1 MKESDTLDEKN
12 DKDLKN
18 AVKNSDTLSTR
29 SSESLKSIN
38 SEEEEDY
45 LENIIKIF
53 KNKIEKNKIE
63 IEKGNKNK
71 FFGSLRSYVKN
82 KKSSKEK
89 KFINNLRKIQ
99 TYKEKGKYK
108 GSKYKIKIQALL
120 EKICKTLKEEND
132 SKTYQEIDENI
143 KGIYKSWGIESNEEG
158 NIDHNGFELDHSII
172 EVKRCLVVLRK
183 RTSLIKSGLID
194 DIYKSARRGYQL
206 IKVLLGGKKK
216 KSNIQG
222 TEDQISKEEVIEDI
236 GRVLKF
242 LECMIPKM
250 IVKLIIKKHL
260 TLSDDDTDRNALND
274 LYNSFSCLNEVI
286 FKKRYKEINENISDC
301 YKEKIK
307 VSIKSDDDKGK
318 KNCKK
323 IIDYNFNQISSHVKE
338 ISKLYSS
345 FGVKDDNFC
354 KDTEKKLKDSM
365 DLVKKYY
372 KNNEEPKSKV
382 GKLFSNIKNKFKK
395 SNEPTSKE
403 DILDKLK
410 TNLKEIINSVVNTRK
425 KFTPNSDNNEFLEKF
440 LIKTP
445 NRMKKFLNK
454 IKKNTNEETNKETS
468 SSRLKKLN
476 ILLNSLIKI
485 ENCILSLSDIFGF
498 GIKIYNTVSY
508 EPFDKNNKL
517 SESLS
522 DDEQKKIELTSFTGG
537 KGKIVEKAD
546 EKWSKLL
553 QNRLKI
559 LSEEDSCTKFD
570 ELMKADFD
578 IARFIWFG
586 YWDMNDEENGN
597 TNVTGIGYYKSC
609 EDSIFS
615 FGYQRPKDDT
625 VSNYPGHKYIHNI
638 KEKFR
643 SIKSTLDKA
652 ESYGDI
658 TDIESEQGK
667 KFLNDLKEIRDVK
680 DDQNS
685 PSKSNDLNKMINTL
699 KKDAGLFY
707 EYLTSTYEP
716 KQITKVE
723 AEQYSKIEE
732 MQEDA
737 FGSTIKIG
745 KETFVKRT
753 GDRLKGKVI
762 FSNFLFSTKGLDAS
776 AEDNRTEYYGS
787 ENVSQA
793 GDRGVMIIATVE
805 DTSLTKLFKSYKK
818 LVKSGIDNSYSVSHV
833 AEVNIGAKYLNI
845 QSKVH
850 VYIAYTNEMVG
861 TFAKNE
867 LDIDIQ
873 EIKNRLNSGKVYFGK
888 SKTHYDLKDK
898 DSSESKL
905 NYSEFK
911 ECIHFLK
918 ENSGFSKELKKCL
931 SRIKNHRESA
941 SFNKN
946 LVFEDLSYAYNYIR
960 QKPDKLEQYEEEL
973 KAELK
978 KLIGL
983 EDKLDDAENQDWE
996 EIKFKIVG
1004 SEQENEEKNYMS
1016 KDKKFKKLETQF
1028 RKVREI
1034 QQKTKLYSELK
1045 RDILT
1050 NLSKLCRSMTGYSVE
1065 DLSIKEGQE
1074 KPSENMEKNQSVIK
1088 GDVLSKIPLYIG
1100 HKNSINSKNEVLHY
1114 EKFLNPGY
1122 FWTSVNIVG
1131 EGYVVGPKVTEKAEN
1146 LIKPISISDRP
1157 SSDERLAL
1165 ISEIQ
1170 LNVRLYSNENTDSD
1184 TREQIDK
1191 ANYIGGVTS
1200 NVTLRFYISLKN
1212 KYIASFANKFFDV
1225 RTKILNG
1232 KLEIK

>member
-1 MKESDTLDEKN
+1 MKESETLN
-12 DKDLKN
+12 
-18 AVKNSDTLSTR
+18 
-29 SSESLKSIN
+29 
-38 SEEEEDY
+38 EDY
-45 LENIIKIF
+45 IENIIQIF

-71 FFGSLRSYVKN
+71 FFGSVRSYVES

-89 KFINNLRKIQ
+89 KFINDLRKIQ

-222 TEDQISKEEVIEDI
+222 TKDQISKEEVIEDI

-242 LECMIPKM
+242 LECMIPKV

-260 TLSDDDTDRNALND
+260 TLSDDNTDRNALSD
-274 LYNSFSCLNEVI
+274 LYNAFSCLNEVI
-286 FKKRYKEINENISDC
+286 FKKRYKEINENISDY

-307 VSIKSDDDKGK
+307 VNINNNDDKSK
-318 KNCKK
+318 KNCRK

-338 ISKLYSS
+338 ISKVYSS
-345 FGVKDDNFC
+345 FGINDDSFC

-372 KNNEEPKSKV
+372 KNNEEPKSKI

-395 SNEPTSKE
+395 SNEPISKE

-445 NRMKKFLNK
+445 SRMKKFLNK
-454 IKKNTNEETNKETS
+454 IKNNKTEETNKETS
-468 SSRLKKLN
+468 SSKLKKLN
-476 ILLNSLIKI
+476 VLLNSLIKI

-498 GIKIYNTVSY
+498 DINIYETVAY

-537 KGKIVEKAD
+537 KGEIAYGAD
-546 EKWSKLL
+546 KKWSKLL
-553 QNRLKI
+553 QNRLEI
-559 LSEEDSCTKFD
+559 LGEKDSCKKFD
-570 ELMKADFD
+570 KLMNADFD

-586 YWDMNDEENGN
+586 YWDMNDEESNAD
-597 TNVTGIGYYKSC
+597 VTGIGYYKSC
-609 EDSIFS
+609 DGWPQFTYPHPEDN
-615 FGYQRPKDDT
+615 T

-643 SIKSTLDKA
+643 SIKSNLDKDK
-652 ESYGDI
+652 EENYVNI
-658 TDIESEQGK
+658 TNIESEQGK

-716 KQITKVE
+716 KPIKEVE

-737 FGSTIKIG
+737 FDSTIKIG
-745 KETFVKRT
+745 KDTFVKRT

-805 DTSLTKLFKSYKK
+805 DTSLTKLFKFYKNF
-818 LVKSGIDNSYSVSHV
+818 VKSGIDNSYSVSHV
-833 AEVNIGAKYLNI
+833 AKVNIGAKYLNI

-850 VYIAYTNEMVG
+850 VYIAYTTETLTKGFTEDKINI
-861 TFAKNE
+861 N
-867 LDIDIQ
+867 
-873 EIKNRLNSGKVYFGK
+873 IKGIENSLSSGKVYFGK

-960 QKPDKLEQYEEEL
+960 QKPDKPEKEY
-973 KAELK
+973 KAFKTELK
-978 KLIGL
+978 KLADLEAGL
-983 EDKLDDAENQDWE
+983 DTKESQEWE
-996 EIKFKIVG
+996 EIKKKIII
-1004 SEQENEEKNYMS
+1004 SNEENEETVNIDKN
-1016 KDKKFKKLETQF
+1016 KKLKKLEIQF
-1028 RKVREI
+1028 KKVERI
-1034 QQKTKLYSELK
+1034 KQKISDYSKLK
-1045 RDILT
+1045 KDILN
-1050 NLSKLCRSMTGYSVE
+1050 NLSKLCQSMTGYSIE
-1065 DLSIKEGQE
+1065 DLTIKKGNEN
-1074 KPSENMEKNQSVIK
+1074 PSENMEKNQSVIE
-1088 GDVLSKIPLYIG
+1088 GDVISKLPLYIG

-1122 FWTSVNIVG
+1122 FWTSVSGNFIDT
-1131 EGYVVGPKVTEKAEN
+1131 Y
-1146 LIKPISISDRP
+1146 IKPIPNLNKEFEQSKINDRP
-1157 SSDERLAL
+1157 SSNERLANIAKLRISIIGNL
-1165 ISEIQ
+1165 ISGDLI
-1170 LNVRLYSNENTDSD
+1170 LD
-1184 TREQIDK
+1184 
-1191 ANYIGGVTS
+1191 
-1200 NVTLRFYISLKN
+1200 FYISLKN